1 MRTKVPHIDKLPTI
15 MKRILLILLIF
26 NFQIVSSQ
34 NEELFNRLNAIHNS
48 GTTFYNVDG
57 IDFTSQ
63 TISSEFNEKN
73 LKKAYRKYKI
83 NKNDVKETDKEL
95 NFENY
100 KVIKREQ
107 FDNDLSSVSV
117 NYFVKDKDNR
127 ISIFW
132 FGYYNDSNPEFER
145 KIIEL
150 IVNDEIPK
158 SCFSSL
164 KTDKINFAGR
174 EIELGGS
181 CNWMNINNIQC
192 PYNGQI
198 NWSVHKTK
206 ESADLSIQNQLKA
219 TKTKNGGKVELEKDV
234 KIIFEGVSTTAI
246 KVHYDFTGVTSL
258 LASMSGG
265 KNLTIYYV
273 SEKIRDNY
281 ISCVLSFWNN
291 DNISS
296 NGLTP
301 LLEEVMTIEK
311 K

>member
-1 MRTKVPHIDKLPTI
+1 
-15 MKRILLILLIF
+15 MKRFFLVLLIF

-34 NEELFNRLNAIHNS
+34 NEDFFNRLNAIHNN

-63 TISSEFNEKN
+63 TISSKFNDKN
-73 LKKAYRKYKI
+73 LKKAYRKNKVK
-83 NKNDVKETDKEL
+83 KNDTKEVDKEL

-100 KVIKREQ
+100 KIVKHEQ
-107 FDNDLSSVSV
+107 LNNDLSSISV
-117 NYFVKDKDNR
+117 NYFVKNKDNL

-132 FGYYNDSNPEFER
+132 FGYYNESNPQFER

-150 IVNDEIPK
+150 IINNKIPK
-158 SCFSSL
+158 NCFSSL
-164 KTDKINFAGR
+164 KTNKINFAGR
-174 EIELGGS
+174 EIELGGN

-192 PYNGQI
+192 PYNGQM

-206 ESADLSIQNQLKA
+206 KSADLAIENQLKA
-219 TKTKNGGKVELEKDV
+219 MKTKNGGEVELEEDI
-234 KIIFEGVSTTAI
+234 KIIFEGVPTTAK
-246 KVHYDFTGVTSL
+246 KVYYDLTGVTSI

-296 NGLTP
+296 GGIPP
-301 LLEEVMTIEK
+301 LLEEVMTLEK
-311 K
+311 N

>member
-1 MRTKVPHIDKLPTI
+1 
-15 MKRILLILLIF
+15 MKKILLILLIF
-26 NFQIVSSQ
+26 NIQIVSSQ
-34 NEELFNRLNAIHNS
+34 NEELFNRLNVIHSS

-57 IDFTSQ
+57 INFTSE

-73 LKKAYRKYKI
+73 LKKIYRKYKI
-83 NKNDVKETDKEL
+83 KKDDIKETDKEL

-100 KVIKREQ
+100 KIVKREQ
-107 FDNDLSSVSV
+107 FENDLSTISI
-117 NYFVKDKDNR
+117 NYFVKNKDNR
-127 ISIFW
+127 TSIFW
-132 FGYYNDSNPEFER
+132 FSYYNESNPQFER

-150 IVNDEIPK
+150 VVNKEIPK
-158 SCFSSL
+158 SSYSSL

-174 EIELGGS
+174 DIELGGN
-181 CNWMNINNIQC
+181 CNWTNINNIQC
-192 PYNGQI
+192 PYNGQM

-219 TKTKNGGKVELEKDV
+219 TKIKNGGKVESEEDV
-234 KIIFEGVSTTAI
+234 EIIFEGVPTTAK

-258 LASMSGG
+258 LASISGG
-265 KNLTIYYV
+265 ENLTIYYV

-281 ISCVLSFWNN
+281 VSCVLSFWNN

-296 NGLTP
+296 GGLTP
-301 LLEEVMTIEK
+301 LLEEVMTINK

>member
-1 MRTKVPHIDKLPTI
+1 
-15 MKRILLILLIF
+15 MKKILLILLIF
-26 NFQIVSSQ
+26 NFQFGSAQ
-34 NEELFNRLNAIHNS
+34 NEKLFDRLNAINNS
-48 GTTFYNVDG
+48 GTIFYNVDG

-63 TISSEFNEKN
+63 TIFSDFNDKN

-83 NKNDVKETDKEL
+83 KKTDIKETDKEL

-100 KVIKREQ
+100 KVVKREQ
-107 FDNDLSSVSV
+107 LDNNLSSISV
-117 NYFVKDKDNR
+117 NYFVKNKDNR

-132 FGYYNDSNPEFER
+132 FGYYNKSNPEFER
-145 KIIEL
+145 KMIEL
-150 IVNDEIPK
+150 ILNNEVPK

-164 KTDKINFAGR
+164 KTNEVNFAGR
-174 EIELGGS
+174 KIELGGN

-219 TKTKNGGKVELEKDV
+219 TKTKNGGKVESEEEIE
-234 KIIFEGVSTTAI
+234 IIFEGVPTTAK
-246 KVHYDFTGVTSL
+246 KVYYDFTGVTSL
-258 LASMSGG
+258 LVSMSGG

-291 DNISS
+291 DNIGAS
-296 NGLTP
+296 GLTP
-301 LLEEVMTIEK
+301 LLEEVMAIK
-311 K
+311 DN